1 MSYQRHVLHPHT
13 TLILGG
19 RSAQAGSASP
29 CGCGLEGPAHPTAA
43 HRAHSSPRRTP
54 CGAPLLLALGG
65 SSRCWSPV
73 SGGVLFP
80 GTIRRCERCFVTF
93 HVVPRT
99 TPPFRKPRPTRQQG
113 GAPPFKTLSP
123 RGSAPSS
130 IAATVLAGPRVAS
143 SLLLRSLQKSSH
155 KYPLPHHAPQPSRS
169 CQATWTHWRCS
180 TSAVEQL
187 PLVALTSDT
196 PRDRTDASRQELH
209 QTDAKAEKNVLFLIG
224 VAVLSNIILQ
234 APTQPSVPLGCPA

>member
-1 MSYQRHVLHPHT
+1 MSQFPHLPSHTQWRLSLFLVLLLLRDHRSGVNLPSSTFPRLGRSQSRPRDTEVKPLSCQVTSLSYQRHMLHPHA

-29 CGCGLEGPAHPTAA
+29 CRCGLEGPAHPTAA

-80 GTIRRCERCFVTF
+80 GTIQRCERCFVTF

-113 GAPPFKTLSP
+113 GAPPFKT
-123 RGSAPSS
+123 
-130 IAATVLAGPRVAS
+130 
-143 SLLLRSLQKSSH
+143 
-155 KYPLPHHAPQPSRS
+155 
-169 CQATWTHWRCS
+169 
-180 TSAVEQL
+180 
-187 PLVALTSDT
+187 
-196 PRDRTDASRQELH
+196 
-209 QTDAKAEKNVLFLIG
+209 
-224 VAVLSNIILQ
+224 
-234 APTQPSVPLGCPA
+234 